1 MESPGGHSRSGPF
14 TSGKYEVV
22 ARLGRGGMAQVFLAV
37 VRGLG
42 GFNKLVVIKRLDSDD
57 ASFRRMFL
65 DEARVAALLSH
76 PNVVHTYEV
85 SEHGGSYF
93 ITMEYLDGQPLN
105 KIVRRAQ
112 DIGNFLNPRLC
123 ARVVADALA
132 GLHYAHELCDFSGNL
147 LNVVHRD
154 VSPHNLFVTHDGQ
167 VKIFDFGV
175 AKAESRLE
183 GTESGV
189 LKGKLGYMS
198 PEQAAG
204 DAVDR
209 RADVFSAGVVL
220 WELLTLRQMVSRDAN
235 VSALRQVLHGPV
247 PELPSTLPG
256 VDAELRAIVSKS
268 LKRDKTRRFQTAHD
282 MRAALL
288 SYLEQQPFSQED
300 LEKFMLQHF
309 QTARL
314 DLQRRIQATI
324 FPADVADPVISV
336 IETETDE
343 WDPVLLGESV
353 DLLPVLDSG
362 SYSVVSRELSNVFT
376 PEPESESEPPPSMS
390 VQPFSS
396 TPVPPAVNTKPP
408 EPPPAR
414 LRGRVVVGALA
425 AAALAWLF
433 VSRSP
438 GPSAQRARP
447 TRAAAA
453 AVAPH
458 EPEPLLRLHGSNTIG
473 SELGPALAEAYLRW
487 KGQDGVHRRIDA
499 AHEETWIA
507 GRDQQQQS
515 APGIE
520 IEAEGSATA
529 FSDLGNRSCD
539 VGMSSR
545 PIKAAEA
552 DALAQKGLGDL
563 TTPAAEHV
571 IGLDGIA
578 VIVHPNNPLRSIEL
592 EQLKRVFDGKL
603 ADLSGLGGQP
613 GSVHVFARDDRSGT
627 YDTFKHLVLGDE
639 TLSPRAKRLMD
650 SGALSDAVTS
660 DPQAIGFIGL
670 AYVRG
675 AKAVPVAE
683 AGAPPLYA
691 SAFTVGTE
699 DYALSRR
706 LYLYLPVQGASAAA
720 VDFVNFAL
728 SPEGQSVVRASG
740 FVDLNVQAIEARPC
754 DARCSPRYVMLT
766 RSARRLSLDF
776 RFRTGRAELDSRGL
790 RDIDRLITFLH
801 QVPDAKLMLL
811 GFSDSRGTYVQNLAS
826 SRDRI
831 KKVEDELSQ
840 RGVHPAL
847 VDAFGQEMPISS
859 NGSDCGRER
868 NRRVEVWLR

>member
-1 MESPGGHSRSGPF
+1 
-14 TSGKYEVV
+14 
-22 ARLGRGGMAQVFLAV
+22 MAQVFLAV

-42 GFNKLVVIKRLDSDD
+42 GFNKLVVIKRLESDD

-76 PNVVHTYEV
+76 PNVVDTYEV

-93 ITMEYLDGQPLN
+93 IAMEYLDGQPLN

-112 DIGNFLNPRLC
+112 DVGRFLNPRLC

-204 DAVDR
+204 AAVDR

-220 WELLTLRQMVSRDAN
+220 WELLTLRQMVSRDSNA
-235 VSALRQVLHGPV
+235 SALSQVLHGPV
-247 PELPSTLPG
+247 PELPGTLPG
-256 VDAELRAIVSKS
+256 VSAELRGIVSKA
-268 LKRDKTRRFQTAHD
+268 LKRDKTQRFQTAHD

-288 SYLEQQPFSQED
+288 GYLEQQAFARED
-300 LEKFMLQHF
+300 LEQFMLQHF

-336 IETETDE
+336 TETETDE
-343 WDPVLLGESV
+343 WDRILLGESD

-362 SYSVVSRELSNVFT
+362 SYSVVSRELNNVFM
-376 PEPESESEPPPSMS
+376 PEPQVQSEPPPSAS
-390 VQPFSS
+390 VPGFSS
-396 TPVPPAVNTKPP
+396 SPAPPTVRTKPP
-408 EPPPAR
+408 EPPPTQRAG
-414 LRGRVVVGALA
+414 LVAAAVLAVA
-425 AAALAWLF
+425 AAALLIA
-433 VSRSP
+433 SRSP
-438 GPSAQRARP
+438 GPSGEHAHA
-447 TRAAAA
+447 TNAAAI
-453 AVAPH
+453 APRA
-458 EPEPLLRLHGSNTIG
+458 PEPMLRLHGSNTIG
-473 SELGPALAEAYLRW
+473 SELGPALAEAYLRS
-487 KGQDGVHRRIDA
+487 KGQDGVHRRVDI
-499 AHEETWIA
+499 AHEEAWIA
-507 GRDQQQQS
+507 GHTQQEQE

-520 IEAEGSATA
+520 VKAEGSATA

-539 VGMSSR
+539 IGMSSR
-545 PIKAAEA
+545 PIKAREA

-563 TTPAAEHV
+563 TSPAAEHV

-578 VIVHPNNPLRSIEL
+578 VIVHPNNPLRSIDL
-592 EQLKRVFDGKL
+592 EQLKRVFSGKL
-603 ADLSGLGGQP
+603 ADLSSIGGQP
-613 GSVHVFARDDRSGT
+613 GSLHVFARDDQSGT
-627 YDTFKHLVLGDE
+627 YDTFKHLVLGDDA
-639 TLSPRAKRLMD
+639 LSPQAQRLVD

-675 AKAVPVAE
+675 AKPIAVAE
-683 AGAPPLYA
+683 AGAPALYA

-706 LYLYLPVQGASAAA
+706 LYLYLPVQGASPAA
-720 VDFVNFAL
+720 VDFVNFTL

-754 DARCSPRYVMLT
+754 DARCSPRYAMLT

-776 RFRTGRAELDSRGL
+776 RFRAGRAELDSRGL

-811 GFSDSRGTYVQNLAS
+811 GFSDSRGTYAQNRALS
-826 SRDRI
+826 HDRA
-831 KKVEDELSQ
+831 KKVEDELSA

-847 VDAFGQEMPISS
+847 VDALGQEMPISS
-859 NGSDCGRER
+859 NASDSGRER